1 MICRD
6 AERLIDTFFD
16 GELDGR
22 LMREAALHVTRC
34 RRCEGEIQDRER
46 VHDLLK
52 SAVDDEVTGID
63 LSSIWSGIEP
73 AIDRERRGRK
83 VLSWRLAAASARLG
97 GVLWGGRAA
106 RGDWSGRAAR
116 DDWGGRGARGDYDTG
131 DRDERSGR
139 WIAPQLAGW
148 AVLAASLVLAVSLA
162 TREGSSPRPAGTG
175 GARDRVAASAPVRNE
190 VTASAMPT
198 QPTMRMARVGGPAD
212 DSMVRPV
219 AARTRRRGGQVQIES
234 VDSRAGAMAMWSV
247 PANDTAVIWVG
258 NADPRLRQPR

>member
-1 MICRD
+1 MTCRD
-6 AERLIDTFFD
+6 TERLIDTFFD

-52 SAVDDEVTGID
+52 SAVDDEAAGID

-106 RGDWSGRAAR
+106 RDDWGGRAAR
-116 DDWGGRGARGDYDTG
+116 DDYDTG
-131 DRDERSGR
+131 DRDEPSGR
-139 WIAPQLAGW
+139 WIAPQIAGW

-162 TREGSSPRPAGTG
+162 TREGSSTSPAGTV

-219 AARTRRRGGQVQIES
+219 AARSRRRGGQVQIES

>member
-1 MICRD
+1 VICRD

-52 SAVDDEVTGID
+52 SAVDDDVAGID

-97 GVLWGGRAA
+97 GVLWG
-106 RGDWSGRAAR
+106 S
-116 DDWGGRGARGDYDTG
+116 RGARGDYDTG
-131 DRDERSGR
+131 DREEPSGR

-162 TREGSSPRPAGTG
+162 TREGSSPRPAGMV